1 MREIE
6 ESVEDAAEDDVV
18 VYVDEVGSRQAT
30 RLLVRNEL
38 ARLHHYKSR
47 NILPPRKSNE
57 RRWLI
62 QRK

>member
-1 MREIE
+1 
-6 ESVEDAAEDDVV
+6 
-18 VYVDEVGSRQAT
+18 
-30 RLLVRNEL
+30 LVRNEL